1 MSIRED
7 KAEFKRDRKNLIG
20 KEFTMSTKNG
30 DKFIIKFEINDGKV
44 DILGN
49 LNGIGGRIT

>member
-1 MSIRED
+1 
-7 KAEFKRDRKNLIG
+7 
-20 KEFTMSTKNG
+20 MSTKNG